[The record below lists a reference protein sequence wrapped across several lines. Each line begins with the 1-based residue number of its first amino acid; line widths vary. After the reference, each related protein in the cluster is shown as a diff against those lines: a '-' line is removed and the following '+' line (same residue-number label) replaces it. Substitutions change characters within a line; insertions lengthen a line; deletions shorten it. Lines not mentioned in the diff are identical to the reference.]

1 VIDAVSLYEPRNIA
15 LYVPFVVD
23 PNRKPELSSH
33 ATSHPRL
40 EPFSPGQVY
49 NSSKAQQVHVL
60 PSATASSAIDAS
72 LP

>member
-1 VIDAVSLYEPRNIA
+1 MDYFLHTQRNNIICGMFFA
-15 LYVPFVVD
+15 D
-23 PNRKPELSSH
+23 PNRKPEPSYH
-33 ATSHPRL
+33 AASHPRL

-60 PSATASSAIDAS
+60 PSVSVSSATDAS